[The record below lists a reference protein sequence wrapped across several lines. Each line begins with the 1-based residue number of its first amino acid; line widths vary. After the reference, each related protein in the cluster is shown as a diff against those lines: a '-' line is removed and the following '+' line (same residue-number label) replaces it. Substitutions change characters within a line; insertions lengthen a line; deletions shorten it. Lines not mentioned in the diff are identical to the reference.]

1 MYRPGSNH
9 PTLSP
14 ADHFQQFSAIFRT
27 FFQFLFYSNLISLGT
42 VYLLGDINLD
52 LLKYSKCNQVTSYV
66 DLLFS
71 LGLLQIITKPTRCTP
86 RSATL
91 IDHIITNA
99 INKDY
104 YLTPVGPFPYFSL
117 HYICYS
123 HSTPQF
129 HRISKFLLIKFNQ
142 IQWHFTALWLVQ
154 RDKFK
159 RHAN

>member
-1 MYRPGSNH
+1 MFLHQNNVQGGGVGLYVKSKFTFTVLPEHSIFMDRLLETMVIEITVNPSSKIYIASMYRPGSNH

-14 ADHFQQFSAIFRT
+14 TDHFQQFIE
-27 FFQFLFYSNLISLGT
+27 LFTNFCSNLISLGT

-91 IDHIITNA
+91 IQN
-99 INKDY
+99 
-104 YLTPVGPFPYFSL
+104 
-117 HYICYS
+117 
-123 HSTPQF
+123 
-129 HRISKFLLIKFNQ
+129 LI
-142 IQWHFTALWLVQ
+142 
-154 RDKFK
+154 
-159 RHAN
+159 